1 MHVGVTV
8 FRTWKRSSPR
18 SRTQPASLLARRSLR
33 EVWRRQRGGRLYNVC
48 VRAAAYAFWS
58 QSAVQRI
65 PLLKTRAGP
74 RDEAW
79 LTRLAEEYNAL
90 IKVSQRPSSPLA
102 TVAWHRRL
110 TPCQCPPLRPSVFS
124 ASTSKTTKSPT
135 RTGSK
140 SSPTRPASSTH
151 CPPAPPEPPD
161 RLTSFRG
168 PHATRWT
175 GTCWHVHELLKYEF
189 RLEFEVRPTPACLIH
204 HTHAAASAPLDP
216 APQRV
221 SHRSPQRTLQRRQS

>member
-1 MHVGVTV
+1 MCT
-8 FRTWKRSSPR
+8 RC
-18 SRTQPASLLARRSLR
+18 
-33 EVWRRQRGGRLYNVC
+33 C
-48 VRAAAYAFWS
+48 VRVVS

-189 RLEFEVRPTPACLIH
+189 RLEFEVRPTLARPLSTPMLPRRRPLTPRPSASPTDPRSVPCS
-204 HTHAAASAPLDP
+204 AARVEAPG
-216 APQRV
+216 
-221 SHRSPQRTLQRRQS
+221 TGRQDAQDVPVRFPPPLMLADFVRC